1 MQLEDKFYPMK
12 GYEETHLINP
22 ITQKVYS
29 KIKNKILKGSIH
41 TGKKGGYKGINI
53 KIIDYYMND
62 IETRKKWDAS
72 LKDFKKIEG
81 DKSVYILHSVSHKPS
96 FFIAEREVV
105 DKRYDF
111 YVNDIYYDFS
121 SSVDDTVIP
130 LL

>member
-1 MQLEDKFYPMK
+1 
-12 GYEETHLINP
+12 
-22 ITQKVYS
+22 
-29 KIKNKILKGSIH
+29 
-41 TGKKGGYKGINI
+41 
-53 KIIDYYMND
+53 MND

-81 DKSVYILHSVSHKPS
+81 DKSIYILHSVSHKPS

-121 SSVDDTVIP
+121 SSVDDTVINYYNNIVCKMRKRYCENI
-130 LL
+130 

>member
-1 MQLEDKFYPMK
+1 MILSMK
-12 GYEETHLINP
+12 
-22 ITQKVYS
+22 KS
-29 KIKNKILKGSIH
+29 GSIFS
-41 TGKKGGYKGINI
+41 KDFPCIKMIYKIRKDEFNKGINI

-72 LKDFKKIEG
+72 LKDLKKIEG
-81 DKSVYILHSVSHKPS
+81 DKSVYILHSVSHNPS